1 MPFLDF
7 FGLQI
12 GYSEGVYEPSEDTF
26 LLASALDEVLRST
39 QQAAGLRV
47 LDMGTGTGAVGL
59 FAAMNK
65 KISKVV
71 LADISTVAVNTA
83 LGNYRKNKKKIHA
96 DVSIVESDLFK
107 NVVSLFDIIT
117 FNAPYLRKEERESKE
132 YARLFSG
139 GKEGVELSLRF
150 LKECKKH
157 IDESSIVLLTASSL
171 SNLDMLRRGL
181 AEYGFYVC
189 KEKSVHYFFEDV
201 IVLELHLAPCKAKET

>member
-26 LLASALDEVLRST
+26 LLASALDEVLRSM
-39 QQAAGLRV
+39 QQTAGLRV

-59 FAAMNK
+59 FAAMSK
-65 KISKVV
+65 KVSKVV

-83 LGNYRKNKKKIHA
+83 LDNYRKNKKKIHA
-96 DVSIVESDLFK
+96 DVSMVESDLFK
-107 NVVSLFDIIT
+107 SVSGLFDIIT

-150 LKECKKH
+150 LKECKAH
-157 IDESSIVLLTASSL
+157 INESSVVLLTASSL

-201 IVLELHLAPCKAKET
+201 LVLELHLAPCKAKET